1 MIAPRCYA
9 IYLHP
14 TASGPVDRLSIIEGC
29 VWEATFGLQYEFV
42 AFVTCYLGRSALS
55 NAGGRFAPN
64 FAALPNDVILV
75 LYCIDGFC
83 GAGRVIVVFGECS
96 VFLKDDPETGMQWFS
111 GHTSAVCPSTPAAP
125 QSFLLPPHNH
135 RTFRPTPG
143 LGRVSRLVPSAVPM
157 VAGGSA

>member
-1 MIAPRCYA
+1 MPYTCTQQHRVRLIDYQSLKDACGKQH
-9 IYLHP
+9 LGFSTNLSHLL
-14 TASGPVDRLSIIEGC
+14 PV
-29 VWEATFGLQYEFV
+29 T
-42 AFVTCYLGRSALS
+42 LGGQRSALS

-96 VFLKDDPETGMQWFS
+96 VFLKDDSETGMQWFS